1 MCMEEDKL
9 KQVSDNARIRLTEDE
24 VDTFSSDLDD
34 VLEKF
39 ESLQEVDVENTE
51 PAFHPVELNEETRED
66 EEGSSLTQ
74 EEAVSNSENTERGY
88 FKGPS
93 A

>member
-1 MCMEEDKL
+1 MEEDKL

>member
-51 PAFHPVELNEETRED
+51 PAFHPVELNEETRAD
-66 EEGSSLTQ
+66 QKRSSLSQ
-74 EEAVSNSENTERGY
+74 EEALSNSENTERGY

>member
-1 MCMEEDKL
+1 MEEDKVE
-9 KQVSDNARIRLTEDE
+9 QVSNNARIRLTEDE

-39 ESLQEVDVENTE
+39 ESLQEVDVENVE
-51 PAFHPVELNEETRED
+51 PAFHPVELEEETRADQEA
-66 EEGSSLTQ
+66 SSLTQ
-74 EEAVSNSENTERGY
+74 EKALSNSENTEQGY

>member
-1 MCMEEDKL
+1 MEEDKL

-24 VDTFSSDLDD
+24 VDTFSNDLDD

-39 ESLQEVDVENTE
+39 ESLQEVDVEDTE
-51 PAFHPVELNEETRED
+51 PAFHPVELNEETRAD
-66 EEGSSLTQ
+66 QKGSSLSQ
-74 EEAVSNSENTERGY
+74 EEALSNSENTERGY

>member
-1 MCMEEDKL
+1 MEENKVE
-9 KQVSDNARIRLTEDE
+9 QVSDNARIRLTEDE
-24 VDTFSSDLDD
+24 VDAFSNDLDD

-39 ESLQEVDVENTE
+39 ESLQEVDVKNTE
-51 PAFHPVELNEETRED
+51 PAFHPVDLGEKTRKD
-66 EEGSSLTQ
+66 EKGSSLSQ
-74 EEAVSNSENTERGY
+74 EEALSNSENTERGY

>member
-1 MCMEEDKL
+1 MEEDKL

-24 VDTFSSDLDD
+24 VDTFSSDLDS

-39 ESLQEVDVENTE
+39 ESLQEVDLGDVE
-51 PAFHPVELNEETRED
+51 PAFHPVELEEETRAD
-66 EEGSSLTQ
+66 EEGPSLTQ
-74 EEAVSNSENTERGY
+74 ERALSNSENTERGY

>member
-1 MCMEEDKL
+1 MEEDKV

-24 VDTFSSDLDD
+24 VDTFSGDLDD

-39 ESLQEVDVENTE
+39 ESLQEVDVEDVE
-51 PAFHPVELNEETRED
+51 PAFHPVELEERTRAD

-74 EEAVSNSENTERGY
+74 EKALSNSENTRQGY
-88 FKGPS
+88 FEGPS